1 MGQRNVTV
9 SLPAELLREA
19 RHLAVDQGLSL
30 SRFVA
35 VLLEERV
42 EAARHRKEAFDRQKQ
57 ILERGLPLGT
67 AGKVGWTREA
77 LHER

>member
-1 MGQRNVTV
+1 MDQLNVTV

-35 VLLEERV
+35 RLLEEQV
-42 EAARHRKEAFDRQKQ
+42 EVSRRRREALGRQRLL
-57 ILERGLPLGT
+57 LEQGLPLGT
-67 AGKVGWTREA
+67 GGKVGWDREA